1 MEKVL
6 GCCHSKNRQGNK
18 NNENRRS
25 SRPKRITGLFAA
37 GIFFFLGIALMLL
50 TIGCGRASAPRTA
63 YKVLIGAAA
72 EQLMDCR
79 NCDLLVVDAESLT
92 AEQVEKLHQNGNKE
106 VFSYLNIGSIERFR
120 ADYEEF
126 SPLTLSDYQDWLEER
141 WVNVAA
147 RAWQDRIAAKAEELM
162 AKGIDGLFLDNADIY
177 YQYPNEDI
185 YQGLLA
191 MLKQLNTVGKPLMI
205 NGGDAFVQKAM
216 AADDLRQ
223 LIAAVNQETV
233 FTAIDFAA
241 GSFGRR
247 TAEDR
252 EYYQAYLARCREYGL
267 TVYLLEYGATGEL
280 AQEIAEYCRQNGF
293 FYAIADSLELER

>member
-1 MEKVL
+1 MKKVL
-6 GCCHSKNRQGNK
+6 GCCRSKNRQSNK
-18 NNENRRS
+18 NSESRRNNS
-25 SRPKRITGLFAA
+25 PKRITAVFAA
-37 GIFFFLGIALMLL
+37 GILFFLGIALMLL
-50 TIGCGRASAPRTA
+50 TIGCGRASAPRTT

-79 NCDLLVVDAESLT
+79 NCDRLVVDAESLT
-92 AEQVEKLHQNGNKE
+92 SEQVEKLHQNGNKE

-120 ADYEEF
+120 ADYKEF
-126 SPLTLSDYQDWLEER
+126 EPLTLSDYQDWPEER

-162 AKGIDGLFLDNADIY
+162 DRGIDGFFLDNADIY

-185 YQGLLA
+185 YQGVLA
-191 MLKQLNTVGKPLMI
+191 MLKQLNGLGKPLII

-216 AADDLRQ
+216 AADDLQR
-223 LIAAVNQETV
+223 LITAVNQETV

-241 GSFGRR
+241 GSFGQRA
-247 TAEDR
+247 AEDR
-252 EYYQAYLARCREYGL
+252 QYYQAYLAHCREYGL

-280 AQEIAEYCRQNGF
+280 EQEIAEYCRQNGF
-293 FYAIADSLELER
+293 FYAITDSLELER